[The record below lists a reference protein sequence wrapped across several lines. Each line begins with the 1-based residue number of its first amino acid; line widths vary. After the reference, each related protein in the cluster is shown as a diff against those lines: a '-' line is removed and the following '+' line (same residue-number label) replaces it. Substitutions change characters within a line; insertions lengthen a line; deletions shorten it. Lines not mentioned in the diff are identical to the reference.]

1 MITLNAQKRSKTDK
15 VAIIRKNELV
25 PAVVYGAGVENTPI
39 SVPVKDFKKIYK
51 EAGETTAISLNLEGK
66 VIPVMIHDLQRDPV
80 RGFALHVDFLAV
92 DLNVEI
98 TASVP
103 VEFIGNSA
111 AVKAGAVLVKVLH
124 EVEVSALPEA
134 LPHSLNADITK
145 LATLED
151 NVFASDIIL
160 PAGVTLVTEA
170 DEVVAAVTGAHEE
183 VESAPLDLSAI
194 AVEKKG
200 KKEEEAA

>member
-1 MITLNAQKRSKTDK
+1 MITLNAQKRSKADK
-15 VAIIRKNELV
+15 LMQVRKDELV

-39 SVPVKDFKKIYK
+39 SVPAKDFKKIYK
-51 EAGETTAISLNLEGK
+51 EAGETTTISLNLEGK

-92 DLNVEI
+92 DLNIEI
-98 TASVP
+98 TASIP
-103 VEFIGNSA
+103 VEFTGNSA

-124 EVEVSALPEA
+124 EIEVSALPEK
-134 LPHSLNADITK
+134 LPNSLVADITK
-145 LATLED
+145 LETLDD
-151 NVFASDIIL
+151 NVFASDIVL
-160 PAGVTLVTEA
+160 PAGVNLVTDEN
-170 DEVVAAVTGAHEE
+170 EVVAAVTSAHEE